1 MSRKLAIPDDQK
13 ILGIY
18 GMKILIVCCHPAMFG
33 GHGYYGSGD
42 VRYLIFC
49 VTFSLYIPTLPSLKA
64 IDILVVIKNDFSLLG
79 DFARPRNYVVM

>member
-1 MSRKLAIPDDQK
+1 MSRELAIPSDQK

-18 GMKILIVCCHPAMFG
+18 GRKLLTVCCHPAMFG

-42 VRYLIFC
+42 VRYLIFH
-49 VTFSLYIPTLPSLKA
+49 VTFSLHIPTLPSLIA

-79 DFARPRNYVVM
+79 NFARPRNYVVM